1 MMDFF
6 FRNFSGPLNSYL
18 IESLW
23 IFGDYLYSKIDLTP
37 VWSSVSQL
45 DVWTIFWASFGLLI
59 NVDLVSNRFKN
70 LVQNLIRKLLSQK
83 NFNFLFFK
91 SCSLICALLK
101 NCCNIIMIFGEFI
114 WFELQNLRKKC
125 DNQLEK
131 SSKIQKTKTIKKSS
145 YLYSFL
151 NTLAYS

>member
-1 MMDFF
+1 MKQIHFFFKMMDFY

-37 VWSSVSQL
+37 VWSCVSQL

-70 LVQNLIRKLLSQK
+70 LVQILIREILSQK
-83 NFNFLFFK
+83 NFNLNLVR
-91 SCSLICALLK
+91 SYAL
-101 NCCNIIMIFGEFI
+101 
-114 WFELQNLRKKC
+114 
-125 DNQLEK
+125 
-131 SSKIQKTKTIKKSS
+131 
-145 YLYSFL
+145 Y
-151 NTLAYS
+151 